1 MSSASL
7 VVPVR
12 PHLDVSRI
20 AGLSVAMALNL
31 AILVFAMRPLASIP
45 SNPQQLLSPIQ
56 QIRLID
62 APPVVPPPPP
72 IELKALPVPQTAPI
86 TASHPLAAP
95 VATPLSTEISTNPE
109 PVAIAPP
116 TVTTGVSKASAGG
129 AAVEASLAYR
139 SAPLVFPPQALR
151 QQMHGT
157 VLLRVLVDETGRP
170 VEVVIEHGSGY
181 ALLDRSAREQVLA
194 HWLFQP
200 AQVRGTA
207 VRAWARVPVTFGL
220 RDL

>member
-20 AGLSVAMALNL
+20 AGLSMAMTLNL

-45 SNPQQLLSPIQ
+45 ANPQQLLNPIQ
-56 QIRLID
+56 QIRLIA
-62 APPVVPPPPP
+62 APPVVIPPPP

-86 TASHPLAAP
+86 TISHRP
-95 VATPLSTEISTNPE
+95 VVSVTPPLSTEVSANPVPIVITPPAAITGIST
-109 PVAIAPP
+109 
-116 TVTTGVSKASAGG
+116 ASVGS

-139 SAPLVFPPQALR
+139 SAPLVFPPQAQR
-151 QQMHGT
+151 QRMHGT
-157 VLLRVLVDETGRP
+157 VMLRVLVDETGRP
-170 VEVVIEHGSGY
+170 VEVVVERGSGY

-200 AQVRGTA
+200 AQVRGA
-207 VRAWARVPVTFGL
+207 SVRAWARVPVTFSL
-220 RDL
+220 REL